1 MEYGSKEE
9 VESHLHVHGVFNVL
23 VTDRSNYHLLKD
35 LAKRSPRLQLLVEDT
50 ADLFEDEFLFYRF
63 PAYSLYYGQNGAD
76 YLRRHLPK
84 PMIQKAQTT
93 RILYYFPQDR
103 LAAFN
108 YKDYEKC

>member
-50 ADLFEDEFLFYRF
+50 ADLFED
-63 PAYSLYYGQNGAD
+63 
-76 YLRRHLPK
+76 
-84 PMIQKAQTT
+84 
-93 RILYYFPQDR
+93 
-103 LAAFN
+103 
-108 YKDYEKC
+108 